1 MTEAGSGAGGPM
13 IPFSDDEIHAYVDG
27 QLAAERR
34 GEIEHLIA
42 GDPEVAARVA
52 YYRRLNAE
60 LHRRFDYVLAEPV
73 PHEWGPARVWRRSG
87 RDRRAPTLRHFGTA
101 AAWLFA
107 GLVAGWS
114 SHDLVIPPKVIE
126 RVVERPAPISDQA
139 AVAYAVFTPEVRHPV
154 EVRADEAQHLMSWL
168 SNRMGRPIKAP
179 VLDDAGWHL
188 MGGRLLPVVEDP
200 PGTRHVACQFM
211 FERADGARL
220 TVYYKDSSS
229 PNGEAS
235 AFRYAEQASGI
246 GVVYW
251 YDDKLGYAV
260 AGKLPKDQLQ
270 SLAREIYDQ
279 FNS

>member
-1 MTEAGSGAGGPM
+1 MTTEAGAGGPTF
-13 IPFSDDEIHAYVDG
+13 PFTDDEIHAYVDG
-27 QLAAERR
+27 QLAPERR
-34 GEIEHLIA
+34 RDIEQVIA

-52 YYRRLNAE
+52 FYRRLNSE
-60 LHRRFDYVLAEPV
+60 LHRRYDDVLTEPT
-73 PHEWGPARVWRRSG
+73 PSAWRPAPVWQRSG
-87 RDRRAPTLRHFGTA
+87 RDRRRPTLRHVGMA

-107 GLVAGWS
+107 GLIAGWS
-114 SHDLVIPPKVIE
+114 THDLLVPPRVIE
-126 RVVERPAPISDQA
+126 RVVERPASIFDQA

-154 EVRADEAQHLMSWL
+154 EVRADEAQHLMTWL

-179 VLDDAGWHL
+179 NLSDAGWHL

-200 PGTRHVACQFM
+200 PGTRRVACQFM

-220 TVYYKDSSS
+220 TVYYKDAAS
-229 PNGEAS
+229 PNGAT
-235 AFRYAEQASGI
+235 AFRYAEQQSSDI

-270 SLAREIYDQ
+270 ALAREIYDQ